1 MSFKV
6 YAHRLISRSGKSL
19 LNIDLILGDNNDYS
33 SALLMGC
40 DTDARS
46 YPINVIKIKL
56 VGSRAL
62 KFCTKK
68 INDYCDLHKRQEFC
82 YRGDFPE
89 PGGSGKNELFFD
101 DLISLQRDYLLA
113 PLIDQKHFNE
123 RIYDRLS
130 KKDRLFFGLPSNT
143 EQLDN
148 STLLK
153 EWRECKKTAKD
164 ELLNTYVNNPLFGR
178 F

>member
-19 LNIDLILGDNNDYS
+19 LNIDLILGDNRNYS
-33 SALLMGC
+33 RALLMSC
-40 DTDARS
+40 DTDTRS

-56 VGSRAL
+56 VESRAL
-62 KFCTKK
+62 KFCTRK
-68 INDYCDLHKRQEFC
+68 IDDYCDLHKRQEFC

-89 PGGSGKNELFFD
+89 PGGSGKNELSFV
-101 DLISLQRDYLLA
+101 DLASLQRDYLLA
-113 PLIDQKHFNE
+113 PLVDQKHNKE

-130 KKDRLFFGLPSNT
+130 KKDRLFFGLPSNA

-148 STLLK
+148 STLL
-153 EWRECKKTAKD
+153 EELREHEKITKD
-164 ELLNTYVNNPLFGR
+164 KLLNVYVNNPLFGR

>member
-1 MSFKV
+1 VSFKV
-6 YAHRLISRSGKSL
+6 YTHRLISRSGKSL
-19 LNIDLILGDNNDYS
+19 LNVDLILEDNRNHP

-40 DTDARS
+40 DTDTRS

-62 KFCTKK
+62 KFCTRK
-68 INDYCDLHKRQEFC
+68 IDDYCDLHKRQEFR

-101 DLISLQRDYLLA
+101 DLVSLQRDYLLA
-113 PLIDQKHFNE
+113 PLVDQKHNKE

-130 KKDRLFFGLPSNT
+130 KKDRPFFGLPSNI

-153 EWRECKKTAKD
+153 EWRECKKMAKD
-164 ELLNTYVNNPLFGR
+164 KLLNAYVNNPLFGR